1 MTDIALPV
9 PAAGVLRRFA
19 GASRQILRD
28 IAAGFAAA
36 RRYERLAVLSDA
48 ELARR
53 GLTREDVGWF
63 ALYGERRPR

>member
-1 MTDIALPV
+1 MTHIAWPI
-9 PAAGVLRRFA
+9 PAAGAWGRFA
-19 GASRQILRD
+19 DTSRQVLLV

>member
-9 PAAGVLRRFA
+9 PAAGAWRRFA
-19 GASRQILRD
+19 TGLRHVLVD

>member
-1 MTDIALPV
+1 MTDIALPI
-9 PAAGVLRRFA
+9 PAAGAWRRFA
-19 GASRQILRD
+19 DTSRQVLLG

>member
-1 MTDIALPV
+1 MTDMALHV
-9 PAAGVLRRFA
+9 PATGAWRRIAEALRETRL
-19 GASRQILRD
+19 G
-28 IAAGFAAA
+28 IAEGFAAA

-53 GLTREDVGWF
+53 GLRREDAGWF

>member
-1 MTDIALPV
+1 MTDIALPI
-9 PAAGVLRRFA
+9 PAACALRRLA
-19 GASRQILRD
+19 DASRQVLLYV
-28 IAAGFAAA
+28 AAGFAAA
-36 RRYERLAVLSDA
+36 RRYERLTVLSDA